1 MKNKLK
7 TLINNLFVTTFKS
20 SNNDSYQFMKDLDL
34 IGLYVL
40 IFVKSSCINYIKNFD
55 YQIIKTGLKGTFGNK
70 GSLLLRFNI
79 NDSNIALACNH
90 LSAGQDKNEERKS
103 EILNVLN
110 TSFKKY
116 SSLLFKDYDY
126 YFFFGD
132 INVRLDISFNDDIFQ
147 DLVMNHSR
155 DTNTEFGSLMQYDQF
170 YKYQK
175 ENTTIS
181 EMNEAPI
188 RFSPTYKFNLGTTNY
203 DISQRIPS
211 WCDRIFYKR
220 NSNTIP
226 LAYNKCLLCLSDHQ
240 PIYGVYKIQVETIDQ
255 EKKQLILDQILK
267 EKNLENNKKNA
278 SSQNE
283 QNANASGNLN
293 LNDYVEKFF

>member
-1 MKNKLK
+1 
-7 TLINNLFVTTFKS
+7 
-20 SNNDSYQFMKDLDL
+20 
-34 IGLYVL
+34 
-40 IFVKSSCINYIKNFD
+40 
-55 YQIIKTGLKGTFGNK
+55 
-70 GSLLLRFNI
+70 
-79 NDSNIALACNH
+79 
-90 LSAGQDKNEERKS
+90 
-103 EILNVLN
+103 
-110 TSFKKY
+110 
-116 SSLLFKDYDY
+116 
-126 YFFFGD
+126 
-132 INVRLDISFNDDIFQ
+132 
-147 DLVMNHSR
+147 MNHSR

-283 QNANASGNLN
+283 QNANASGNIN